1 MINTSEKQYP
11 ERVTRLVATQF
22 LTRFPEP
29 LFNRSAEL
37 FLNQLFKQY
46 REGGELDF
54 LEKRYWKIEITD
66 MSRSLFIHLDN
77 GRLKIRGK
85 APKTDLAF
93 KGPLTSFI
101 TLALKEQDPDSLFF
115 NRQLSI
121 VGDTALGLEIKNFID
136 RIPLEEIAPFPLPV
150 VLRQLSRAFNN
161 AQPA

>member
-1 MINTSEKQYP
+1 MLNTLEKQYP

-37 FLNQLFKQY
+37 FLNRLFKRY
-46 REGGELDF
+46 REKGELDF
-54 LEKRYWKIEITD
+54 LEKRYWKVEITD
-66 MSRSLFIHLDN
+66 MARSLFIHLDN
-77 GRLKIRGK
+77 RTLKVHAK

-93 KGPLTSFI
+93 KGPLTSFV

-136 RIPLEEIAPFPLPV
+136 RIPLEEIAPFPIPV
-150 VLRQLSRAFNN
+150 VLRQLSRAFN
-161 AQPA
+161 AVQTA